1 MTSTPPKPPNPSQ
14 SSRGG
19 RPKKQK
25 DERRIASTRTDL
37 TLADKQFIREQS
49 HLAGLSEAAFVRK
62 RVLGLPVVVPKS
74 YADARLLYELN
85 SIGINLNQLA
95 RNVNS
100 GREGIHAVDWNMVL
114 KDLHR
119 VLEKVGN
126 SFDD

>member
-1 MTSTPPKPPNPSQ
+1 MTSTKPNPSQ
-14 SSRGG
+14 PSRGG
-19 RPKKQK
+19 RPRKQK

-37 TLADKQFIREQS
+37 TLAEKQFIREQS

-100 GREGIHAVDWNMVL
+100 GREGIHAVDWDMVL

-119 VLEKVGN
+119 VIEKVGN
-126 SFDD
+126 AFDD

>member
-1 MTSTPPKPPNPSQ
+1 MRVLPHEGLDSLSKA
-14 SSRGG
+14 
-19 RPKKQK
+19 PKKQK

-37 TLADKQFIREQS
+37 TLAEKQFIREQS